1 MSGMR
6 EQYNNTANV
15 NGAAAGLRSFP
26 LLGKLSDEEL
36 SLLMSILQEVTFAE
50 GEEILKE
57 GEEGDRMYLLTEG
70 SVDVLKTTPY
80 GDSYVTAAL
89 QDSDHCSFGEMAL
102 IDKGKRSATVRAK
115 TDCRTLSIRYDDFQ
129 RFCREYPKIGL
140 ELLMSVSLTLVRNLR
155 RENENLRLV
164 YQALIEEIENE

>member
-6 EQYNNTANV
+6 EQYNNTANA

-70 SVDVLKTTPY
+70 SVDVLTDWWIFSNIALARKSKSR
-80 GDSYVTAAL
+80 GDLIFLPTAA
-89 QDSDHCSFGEMAL
+89 SKAW
-102 IDKGKRSATVRAK
+102 RSSA
-115 TDCRTLSIRYDDFQ
+115 
-129 RFCREYPKIGL
+129 
-140 ELLMSVSLTLVRNLR
+140 
-155 RENENLRLV
+155 
-164 YQALIEEIENE
+164 